1 LSQRLGLVDAF
12 FVNRLVHLIQK
23 ADLPVKAPRLSDADN
38 AGRYLELMRL
48 DKKSEAGEIK
58 FVVIEQPG
66 RASVRAAPDDVVRKV
81 IDACSAA

>member
-1 LSQRLGLVDAF
+1 
-12 FVNRLVHLIQK
+12 
-23 ADLPVKAPRLSDADN
+23 
-38 AGRYLELMRL
+38 M

-81 IDACSAA
+81 IDACCAG